1 MAGVSPPLPGHNII
15 FRKPSMITKTGQNII
30 EKNAFGGGL
39 LRAGS
44 KLLSKGKSWLGGSS
58 GTSFK
63 ATSGM
68 KSSPFTTSSGSVTLG
83 GGKSSM
89 SKAKDML
96 SGAGTRAKWGLGG
109 TMGGAAVIGGA
120 GKAAPKKTR
129 TATGPPNQMM

>member
-1 MAGVSPPLPGHNII
+1 
-15 FRKPSMITKTGQNII
+15 MITKTGQEII
-30 EKNAFGGGL
+30 EKNAFLGSALKTGL
-39 LRAGS
+39 KAG
-44 KLLSKGKSWLGGSS
+44 KGLINKGKSFLSSGATKADDAISMGGSPS
-58 GTSFK
+58 N
-63 ATSGM
+63 
-68 KSSPFTTSSGSVTLG
+68 FTTSSGSVMLG